1 MEGKLFENEDF
12 ALDFQENEGTNAKRK
27 KNKGKE
33 EEEMK
38 KIMMGFGDERNPN
51 EKSIELLEE
60 YMIDFLQNLITMAFK
75 RSQRR
80 DPSSNQLLKDDLL
93 YFIEKDIKKYLRVGH
108 IIKAFE
114 KKEQIL
120 RDLDPT
126 RIENIKE
133 QSNDE
138 GNE

>member
-1 MEGKLFENEDF
+1 
-12 ALDFQENEGTNAKRK
+12 
-27 KNKGKE
+27 
-33 EEEMK
+33 
-38 KIMMGFGDERNPN
+38 
-51 EKSIELLEE
+51 
-60 YMIDFLQNLITMAFK
+60 MAFK

>member
-1 MEGKLFENEDF
+1 MEVRLFDNEDF
-12 ALDFQENEGTNAKRK
+12 TLDFQENEGTAAKRK

-38 KIMMGFGDERNPN
+38 KIMVGFGDDLNPN
-51 EKSIELLEE
+51 EKTIELLEE

-80 DPSSNQLLKDDLL
+80 DPNSNQLLKDDLL
-93 YFIEKDIKKYLRVGH
+93 YFIQKDIKKYLRVGH
-108 IIKAFE
+108 IIKSFE
-114 KKEQIL
+114 KYEKIL
-120 RDLDPT
+120 KKIDPN
-126 RIENIKE
+126 RIDNIKD